1 MNERT
6 ADRFRW
12 ETQQALG
19 REAALAKL
27 NAVDLPLALPF
38 KPQDWPIAGAMLQFP
53 GVTGRG
59 VSVRAAGPERWRSD
73 LDLVAVEG
81 FQAVEIA
88 SSWLPFGE
96 MNAAELDDLAE
107 ALRDAKLAPCATAIV
122 RQSVVDRTDGLA
134 NLAATHQAI
143 DATAALGAP
152 LICLGLHGP
161 LSAAQRAI
169 PWFWTVAGET
179 AAEAHVAWD
188 VAVDRCRDLADHAK
202 AVGVLVSFELYEGA
216 YHGTSDSALKF
227 LADIDRDNVGLNPDL
242 GNLIRMQ
249 QPIELWEAMAVK
261 TLPHANYW
269 HVKNYARAEDP
280 NAGSFLTTPATL
292 AAGLIDYR
300 RAIAFAIAH
309 GFKGAF
315 LCEHYGGDGL
325 SVSADNR
332 RYLLRLLGHIGRR
345 EAEGRP

>member
-161 LSAAQRAI
+161 LSAAQRNSL
-169 PWFWTVAGET
+169 VLDG
-179 AAEAHVAWD
+179 
-188 VAVDRCRDLADHAK
+188 CR
-202 AVGVLVSFELYEGA
+202 
-216 YHGTSDSALKF
+216 
-227 LADIDRDNVGLNPDL
+227 RDGGGGSRRL
-242 GNLIRMQ
+242 GCRGR
-249 QPIELWEAMAVK
+249 P
-261 TLPHANYW
+261 LPG
-269 HVKNYARAEDP
+269 P
-280 NAGSFLTTPATL
+280 
-292 AAGLIDYR
+292 R
-300 RAIAFAIAH
+300 R
-309 GFKGAF
+309 
-315 LCEHYGGDGL
+315 
-325 SVSADNR
+325 SRQS
-332 RYLLRLLGHIGRR
+332 GRR
-345 EAEGRP
+345 SRLV